1 MQWSFEKSLSALET
15 ELNRNKSLLKQAI
28 SLFNLFKVL
37 QEKYGGWQ
45 NRSMINYFNDYANL
59 CFEKFGDRVKHWI
72 TFSNPWVS
80 HQCFP
85 SKLSHCTVLFPKFCA
100 SDTRGE

>member
-1 MQWSFEKSLSALET
+1 M
-15 ELNRNKSLLKQAI
+15 
-28 SLFNLFKVL
+28 KVL

-45 NRSMINYFNDYANL
+45 NISMINYFNDYANL

-80 HQCFP
+80 YQYL
-85 SKLSHCTVLFPKFCA
+85 LSNHSHYGVLFPKFCG
-100 SDTRGE
+100 SDTTGK